1 LDIVKQTVVSLQINF
16 ISQQGLIACE
26 QENRDK
32 MSHNLSLMVGFVR
45 YGLELLGI
53 QNKAENTV
61 RPEPG
66 QEESKTAE
74 AENIV
79 PANVREIFTKLVDAY
94 YTRASNYLLKEHQVK
109 FSRLLSRA

>member
-1 LDIVKQTVVSLQINF
+1 
-16 ISQQGLIACE
+16 
-26 QENRDK
+26 
-32 MSHNLSLMVGFVR
+32 MSLMVGFVR

-66 QEESKTAE
+66 QEESKAAE

-94 YTRASNYLLKEHQVK
+94 YTRASNYLLKEHQVN
-109 FSRLLSRA
+109 FSLLLSRAQNLFLIRLFVPKSEKIAKLNRTKVS

>member
-1 LDIVKQTVVSLQINF
+1 
-16 ISQQGLIACE
+16 
-26 QENRDK
+26 

-53 QNKAENTV
+53 QSKSENTV

-66 QEESKTAE
+66 QEESKREE

-79 PANVREIFTKLVDAY
+79 PANVREIFTKLVDVY
-94 YTRASNYLLKEHQVK
+94 YTRASNYLLKEHQVN
-109 FSRLLSRA
+109 FFTVILTRPMTYCILGSSCQRA